1 LEENKEA
8 YINIDNEAKL
18 MYFAKKYCNLKLRKI
33 PFLWSHYFYGYK
45 EAFGTWISIAN
56 RHTHKQQTCS
66 S

>member
-1 LEENKEA
+1 
-8 YINIDNEAKL
+8 